1 VLLIIEDISFRL
13 FPPKGTQQRD
23 YRHCDSLLRARAAR
37 GPGDEL
43 MAGGPWQRL
52 APSAEAE

>member
-1 VLLIIEDISFRL
+1 MEDISSRL
-13 FPPKGTQQRD
+13 YPPKGTQQRD
-23 YRHCDSLLRARAAR
+23 YRHCDSLLMAHAVR

-43 MAGGPWQRL
+43 VAGGPWQRL